1 MLTSLLTL
9 QHLTLFL
16 SNYLFLLLVSF
27 LSFAEGF
34 VAERMALGFQHFNN
48 CIKIPFVSTQNSCAS
63 ATLFPG
69 MIYFV
74 RLRYTVCPKE

>member
-1 MLTSLLTL
+1 MLTSLYTL

-16 SNYLFLLLVSF
+16 SNYLFLL
-27 LSFAEGF
+27 FAEGF

-48 CIKIPFVSTQNSCAS
+48 GIKIPFVSTHNSCAS

-69 MIYFV
+69 TIYFV
-74 RLRYTVCPKE
+74 RLRYIVWQLSTEQFR